1 MCVLAENKG
10 VPRVTFGMIVLNGEP
25 FTRYNLRSIYP
36 WAHQIIVVEG
46 ACQAAAA
53 VADAKGH
60 STDGTLQVLRRF
72 QAEEDPDKKLSIV
85 TAEDEGH
92 PDGFWPGEKHE
103 MSQAYAKRASGNC
116 LWQVDVDE
124 FYREED
130 MPRIVSIMQHG
141 ADAVTFPTFHFWGG
155 VQFVED
161 GEYMRVHKA
170 REYHRLFRWGAGFN
184 YTTHRPPTVLD
195 DQGRDLRAQRWNR
208 AVELERKKVFMYHYS
223 MLLPKQVREKC
234 AYYSR
239 VNWAAFQSM
248 ERWAQQTF
256 FERKNLFAV
265 CNTLQVPLSWLEEH
279 HGIHPKQVLNML
291 HDIRAGLHPGIELRP
306 TEDILRVIRSPQY
319 RFGRLLRR
327 AWVGFLPVRNALWV
341 RLAQLRRELVGPKK
355 RAGQCLSGEPKT
367 P

>member
-1 MCVLAENKG
+1 
-10 VPRVTFGMIVLNGEP
+10 
-25 FTRYNLRSIYP
+25 
-36 WAHQIIVVEG
+36 
-46 ACQAAAA
+46 
-53 VADAKGH
+53 
-60 STDGTLQVLRRF
+60 
-72 QAEEDPDKKLSIV
+72 
-85 TAEDEGH
+85 
-92 PDGFWPGEKHE
+92 
-103 MSQAYAKRASGNC
+103 
-116 LWQVDVDE
+116 
-124 FYREED
+124 
-130 MPRIVSIMQHG
+130 
-141 ADAVTFPTFHFWGG
+141 
-155 VQFVED
+155 
-161 GEYMRVHKA
+161 
-170 REYHRLFRWGAGFN
+170 
-184 YTTHRPPTVLD
+184 
-195 DQGRDLRAQRWNR
+195 
-208 AVELERKKVFMYHYS
+208 